1 MSVCGEG
8 MGMWVK
14 APQFPLKLDWQAVVS
29 SPDVSAGIPRRSS
42 MRAVSAVTAEPFP
55 QPQILAS

>member
-1 MSVCGEG
+1 
-8 MGMWVK
+8 MGIWVK

>member
-1 MSVCGEG
+1 

-14 APQFPLKLDWQAVVS
+14 APQFPLKLDLQAVVS
-29 SPDVSAGIPRRSS
+29 SPDVSTGIPKQSS
-42 MRAVSAVTAEPFP
+42 MRFP

>member
-1 MSVCGEG
+1 
-8 MGMWVK
+8 MGIWVK
-14 APQFPLKLDWQAVVS
+14 VPQFPLKLDWQAVVS

-42 MRAVSAVTAEPFP
+42 MRAVTAEPFP